1 MLLAPYCVWWNFL
14 CTNGKQP
21 PSTRSKGPN
30 FGNGALKLLAYSI
43 RNTSETGNDIA
54 NWVLVTWPCFK
65 TFQVVKKCERCFYSP
80 RFSQANS
87 KQIVCKKKNISKKTG
102 GIIMMH
108 KFDNIFEQPNHP
120 GLVVSPSR
128 FGDLVPLI
136 VFRCGKDGHRGTSIF
151 PYTV

>member
-1 MLLAPYCVWWNFL
+1 MGSNRHPQDQKVLFI
-14 CTNGKQP
+14 
-21 PSTRSKGPN
+21 
-30 FGNGALKLLAYSI
+30 GNGALKLLAYNI

-65 TFQVVKKCERCFYSP
+65 TIQVVKKCERCFYSP

-128 FGDLVPLI
+128 FGGTCSWRSPWVDFGDLVPLI